1 MLHRAVP
8 TLLVSLS
15 TLAVP
20 RAQQL
25 APATHPTATL
35 IPAATWF
42 WQCEPIRCTLRVT
55 AQGGDTSVRSYY
67 ATDRDPWNPLQIER
81 RHDSEDRWLPVGPV
95 SRQGS
100 HPTRHLIAPPGKKM
114 TAKQT
119 LDYEVEL
126 WDQAVLSQPGTIRM
140 RVVLK
145 ASATPAV
152 ELTWTEVA
160 TPWVQFEIR
169 AHEGNAAL
177 LLGDESA
184 ARTAELDRMS
194 AAMNQTFTLVRN
206 TGEHTPGPGRST
218 RPNDFWERHAPIAE
232 RLVADT
238 EVSFRL
244 RARAR
249 LVLAYAALERALAA
263 EGEARTSALAIART
277 HLDATE
283 MVASPPSGGLD
294 SLPSGG
300 LAVLRLMLVACANDL
315 DGSYDARIAHRE
327 LCERY
332 PFFAMWWRHEARDLL
347 LR

>member
-1 MLHRAVP
+1 MTFHTAASF
-8 TLLVSLS
+8 LVFVSVL
-15 TLAVP
+15 TMP
-20 RAQQL
+20 RAQQV

-35 IPAATWF
+35 IPAATWY

-55 AQGGDTSVRSYY
+55 AQGGDTTVRSYY
-67 ATDRDPWNPLQIER
+67 ATDRDPWSPLQIER
-81 RHDSEDRWLPVGPV
+81 RHDTEDRWLPVDPV
-95 SRQGS
+95 SRQRA
-100 HPTRHLIAPPGKKM
+100 HPTRHLIAPAGKKM

-126 WDQAVLSQPGTIRM
+126 WDQAVLSQPGTIRL

-177 LLGDESA
+177 LLGDDSA

-194 AAMNQTFTLVRN
+194 AAMNQTFALVRN

-218 RPNDFWERHAPIAE
+218 KPNDFWEQHAPIAE
-232 RLVADT
+232 RMVADAK
-238 EVSFRL
+238 VSFRL

-249 LVLAYAALERALAA
+249 LVLAYAALNRALAA
-263 EGEARTSALAIART
+263 EGEARTSALAIARS

-294 SLPSGG
+294 PLPSGG
-300 LAVLRLMLVACANDL
+300 LAVLRLMLVACANGL

-332 PFFAMWWRHEARDLL
+332 PFFAMWWRYEAADLL